1 MIAAFSSPAFID
13 ALIVFVL
20 VEAIAIFAFAPK
32 LRKSPDI
39 WLTLASGAGLML
51 AIRAALAG
59 ADGRAIG
66 ASLAFALVAHLF
78 YLRARIRL

>member
-1 MIAAFSSPAFID
+1 MTAAFTSPAFID

-20 VEAIAIFAFAPK
+20 VEAIAIFAFVPK
-32 LRKSPDI
+32 LRRSLDV

-59 ADGRAIG
+59 ADGRAIA
-66 ASLAFALVAHLF
+66 ASLSLALVAHLL
-78 YLRARIRL
+78 YLRARFRL